1 MSREP
6 VNIAGVCAFPNENGG
21 RNIRFIDTSYKTL
34 FHVPDHGAV
43 TLTRTDGTQQTLACH
58 YIDDTHAYIGGRAY
72 HIMEFAEMVRRNGYT
87 CQPEQSPHQKQ
98 PKQKHRHELE
108 R

>member
-6 VNIAGVCAFPNENGG
+6 VNIAGICAFPNENGG

-58 YIDDTHAYIGGRAY
+58 YIDDTHAYIGSRAY
-72 HIMEFAEMVRRNGYT
+72 HIMEFAEMVQRNGYT
-87 CQPEQSPHQKQ
+87 CQPEQSPR
-98 PKQKHRHELE
+98 QKHRHEPE

>member
-6 VNIAGVCAFPNENGG
+6 VNIAGVCAFPNENGV

-43 TLTRTDGTQQTLACH
+43 TLTRADGTQQTLACH
-58 YIDDTHAYIGGRAY
+58 YIDDTHAYIGSRAY
-72 HIMEFAEMVRRNGYT
+72 HIMEFAEMIQRNGYT
-87 CQPEQSPHQKQ
+87 CQPEQSS
-98 PKQKHRHELE
+98 KQKHRNEPE

>member
-6 VNIAGVCAFPNENGG
+6 VNIAGVFAFPNENGV

-34 FHVPDHGAV
+34 FHVPDHGTI
-43 TLTRTDGTQQTLACH
+43 TLTRADGTQQTLACH
-58 YIDDTHAYIGGRAY
+58 YIDNTHAYIGSRAY
-72 HIMEFAEMVRRNGYT
+72 HIMEFAEMVQRNGYI
-87 CQPEQSPHQKQ
+87 CQPKQSPQQKHS
-98 PKQKHRHELE
+98 KQKHRHEPE